1 MVKRI
6 NIDNSEA
13 IKSAITILNKGG
25 IIAYP
30 TDTLYG
36 LGVDATNDKAIDK
49 VNRLKGRSV
58 PMSVMTANKNIALD
72 WMDITTKQ
80 LEFIEPYLG
89 GAQTLI
95 VPVKDNIVS
104 AKILS
109 GNGTLGIRIPNN
121 DFCNELS
128 LKFGK
133 PIVSTSVNR
142 SGKAPMN
149 DPNKIELEFGSEI
162 DLLIDSGTLLESK
175 GSTIYKLK
183 DNNITILR
191 K

>member
-49 VNRLKGRSV
+49 VNRLKGRSG
-58 PMSVMTANKNIALD
+58 PMSVMAANKNIALD

-109 GNGTLGIRIPNN
+109 EKGTLGMRIPNN

-142 SGKAPMN
+142 SGEAPMS
-149 DPNKIELEFGSEI
+149 DPNKIELEIGSEI
-162 DLLIDSGTLLESK
+162 DLLLDNGTLSESK
-175 GSTIYKLK
+175 GSTIYQLK
-183 DNNITILR
+183 GNNITVLR

>member
-1 MVKRI
+1 MVKHI
-6 NIDNSEA
+6 KFDNSET
-13 IKSAITILNKGG
+13 IKSAITILNEGG
-25 IIAYP
+25 IIVYP

-36 LGVDATNDKAIDK
+36 FGVDATNDDAIDK
-49 VNRLKGRSV
+49 LNLLKERSG
-58 PMSVMTANKNIALD
+58 PMSVMAANKNIALD
-72 WMDITTKQ
+72 WIDINSEQ
-80 LEFIEPYLG
+80 IEFVKPYLG

-95 VPVKDNIVS
+95 VTVKNNIVS

-109 GNGTLGIRIPNN
+109 ANGTLGIRIPNN

-142 SGKAPMN
+142 SGEPPLN
-149 DPNKIELEFGSEI
+149 EPNKIELEFGSKI
-162 DLLIDSGTLLESK
+162 DLLIDSGTLSESK
-175 GSTIYKLK
+175 GSTIYQLK

>member
-6 NIDNSEA
+6 NIYNSEA

-49 VNRLKGRSV
+49 ANRLKGRSG
-58 PMSVMTANKNIALD
+58 PMSVMAANKNIALD
-72 WMDITTKQ
+72 WMNINNEQIELVKQ
-80 LEFIEPYLG
+80 YLG

-95 VPVKDNIVS
+95 VPVKPNAVS
-104 AKILS
+104 TRIL
-109 GNGTLGIRIPNN
+109 GENNTLGIRIPDNSY
-121 DFCNELS
+121 CNELS
-128 LKFGK
+128 LQFSK

-142 SGKAPMN
+142 SGKTPMN

-162 DLLIDSGTLLESK
+162 DLLIDSGTLTESK
-175 GSTIYKLK
+175 GSTIYILK

>member
-121 DFCNELS
+121 IFCNELS

>member
-6 NIDNSEA
+6 NIDNFEA

-49 VNRLKGRSV
+49 VNLLKGRSG
-58 PMSVMTANKNIALD
+58 PMSVMAANKNIALD

-95 VPVKDNIVS
+95 VPVKNNIVS
-104 AKILS
+104 AKMLS
-109 GNGTLGIRIPNN
+109 GKGTLGIRIPNN

>member
-6 NIDNSEA
+6 NIYNSEA

-49 VNRLKGRSV
+49 ANRLKGRSG
-58 PMSVMTANKNIALD
+58 PMSVMAANKNIALD
-72 WMDITTKQ
+72 WMNINNEQIELVKQ
-80 LEFIEPYLG
+80 YLS

-95 VPVKDNIVS
+95 VPVKPNAVS
-104 AKILS
+104 TRIL
-109 GNGTLGIRIPNN
+109 GENNTLGIRIPDNSY
-121 DFCNELS
+121 CNELS
-128 LKFGK
+128 LQFSK

-142 SGKAPMN
+142 SGKTPMN

-162 DLLIDSGTLLESK
+162 DLLIDSGTLTESK
-175 GSTIYKLK
+175 GSTIYILK

>member
-1 MVKRI
+1 MFKRI
-6 NIDNSEA
+6 NIDNSKT
-13 IKSAITILNKGG
+13 IKSAITVLNRGG
-25 IIAYP
+25 IIVYP

-36 LGVDATNDKAIDK
+36 FGVDATNDEAVDK
-49 VNRLKGRSV
+49 LNRLKGRSG
-58 PMSVMTANKNIALD
+58 PMSVMAANKHIALD
-72 WMDITTKQ
+72 WMDINNEQ
-80 LEFIEPYLG
+80 IEFVKPYLG

-95 VPVKDNIVS
+95 VAVKDNIVS

-109 GNGTLGIRIPNN
+109 VNGTLGIRIPNN

-133 PIVSTSVNR
+133 PIITTSVNR
-142 SGKAPMN
+142 SERTPMN
-149 DPNKIELEFGSEI
+149 EPNKIELEFGSEI
-162 DLLIDSGTLLESK
+162 DLLIDSGTLSESK
-175 GSTIYKLK
+175 GSTIYQLK